1 MDVKN
6 SLGCVECATAWMSS
20 REAGERISICRVLIF
35 VACKRWAVN
44 QNIMGFIP
52 MQDAGSPTVTD
63 FVFTQHRPA
72 SSHLWISQSNYSFPQ
87 FLHLTL
93 MCLFITQQRHLMCV
107 RVQPSL
113 NNTRLLCVV
122 ILEFFNSDFPLD
134 LGFRID
140 LWFFFYFRWS
150 NQIRF
155 YWSITR
161 V

>member
-6 SLGCVECATAWMSS
+6 SLGCVECATAWDVLQGSW
-20 REAGERISICRVLIF
+20 RTDFICRVLIF
-35 VACKRWAVN
+35 CRLQAVSSQSEHN
-44 QNIMGFIP
+44 GVYP
-52 MQDAGSPTVTD
+52 YARRRVSHSHW
-63 FVFTQHRPA
+63 FVFTQHRPV

-93 MCLFITQQRHLMCV
+93 ICLFITQQRHLMCV

-113 NNTRLLCVV
+113 NNTRLLCVYYIGV
-122 ILEFFNSDFPLD
+122 F
-134 LGFRID
+134 FRID
-140 LWFFFYFRWS
+140 LWFFFLLQWS

-155 YWSITR
+155 YWSHTR